1 VKKVNGI
8 GVAEKTSTIIK
19 GKMWSDGRR
28 SAKTYKLRKE
38 LVREDLGKKAA
49 SSNQNLGILVW

>member
-38 LVREDLGKKAA
+38 LVREDLGKKAQA
-49 SSNQNLGILVW
+49 PTKIWGS

>member
-19 GKMWSDGRR
+19 GKMGSDGRR

-38 LVREDLGKKAA
+38 LVREDLGRKAA
-49 SSNQNLGILVW
+49 SCNQNLGMLVW